1 MSETRFVNA
10 RVVTAD
16 SDFIG
21 GVVVANGRI
30 IAAEPGLRAVPG
42 AEDLEGDY
50 LVPGMIDIHTD
61 NLERHY
67 SPRPGSHS
75 NPLAAAL
82 AHDGQM
88 ATAGITTIFDS
99 LSLHGEKQG
108 IHRGDALAPMI
119 SGVMRATE
127 ENVLRADHFIHLRC
141 EVSNEKVLQMLE
153 PHLDNPLVKLLSVM
167 DHTPGQR
174 QYRNFGVQDLRPL
187 LEADGRSEGEI
198 QELLQEWTRDDLADI
213 ALSNRA
219 GVIAA
224 ARERNIPLA
233 SHDDETPEQVFEAA
247 ADGISISEF
256 PVTIDAAREARRQ
269 GLSVFMGAPNLV
281 RGGSHA
287 GNISVQDIA
296 LAGCLDGMASDY
308 IPISML
314 RAAFLLTEAPFNMPL
329 SVAMATVSLNPA
341 QAVGLYDRGEIAA
354 GKRAD
359 MVRVSLLSDG
369 FPVVRGV
376 WREGRRI
383 A

>member
-1 MSETRFVNA
+1 
-10 RVVTAD
+10 
-16 SDFIG
+16 
-21 GVVVANGRI
+21 
-30 IAAEPGLRAVPG
+30 
-42 AEDLEGDY
+42 
-50 LVPGMIDIHTD
+50 MIDIHTD

-127 ENVLRADHFIHLRC
+127 ENILRADHFIHLRC
-141 EVSNEKVLQMLE
+141 EVSNAKVMEMLE

-174 QYRNFGVQDLRPL
+174 QYRNFGVEDLRPL
-187 LEADGRSEGEI
+187 LQADGRSAGEI
-198 QELLQEWTRDDLADI
+198 EELLGEWTRDDLADTVL
-213 ALSNRA
+213 ANRA
-219 GVIAA
+219 GVILA
-224 ARERNIPLA
+224 ARDRNIPIA
-233 SHDDETPEQVFEAA
+233 SHDDETIDQVIEAA
-247 ADGISISEF
+247 IDGISISEF
-256 PVTIDAAREARRQ
+256 PVTIEAAKEARRQ

-287 GNISVQDIA
+287 GNISVKDIA

-329 SVAMATVSLNPA
+329 SRAIATVTLNPA
-341 QAVGLYDRGEIAA
+341 HAVGLFDRGEIAP

-359 MVRVSLLSDG
+359 LVRVSLLSDG

-376 WREGRRI
+376 WREGQRV